1 MVITRALDKKGT
13 RAHRESKLLDLEAL
27 QHVADDE
34 EELEDPAPLPLGPT
48 VEEQDPAALPKGPEL
63 FELHILQPRRCHLF
77 RVLFILRILSI
88 LQQPFLHHPALLLR
102 LRL

>member
-48 VEEQDPAALPKGPEL
+48 VEEQDPAALPEL

-88 LQQPFLHHPALLLR
+88 LQQPFLHHPALLLC